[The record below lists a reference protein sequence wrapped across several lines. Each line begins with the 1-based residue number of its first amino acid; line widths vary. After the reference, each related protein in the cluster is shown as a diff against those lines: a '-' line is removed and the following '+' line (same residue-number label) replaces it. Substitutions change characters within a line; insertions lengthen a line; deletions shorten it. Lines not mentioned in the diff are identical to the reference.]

1 MSETAPPAVLA
12 PAAAPAPAAAA
23 APASEAAPAA
33 PKMSG
38 AQLKA
43 QKKAEKAARREQSK
57 AAEPSPGAPVAND
70 KQSGGKQNKS
80 KQDAPATSLASRPK
94 KPAPTPVP
102 APKQPTGPVV
112 PECFSHLPMAK
123 KLTLPKADKDVHPA
137 VLALGQQMAAF
148 KLKDNVTRLEAT
160 LVAFKKVV
168 EEYESPPGH
177 VFSRHFLPH
186 VLNPQIDYLAE
197 CRPMCFAM
205 GNAIRMLKSKIAKLE
220 LDQSDEASKEQLCDA
235 IDLFIQERILYA
247 EDSIVSKAAS
257 MIADG
262 ETIFTYGHHKLVRK
276 ALKTARAQGR
286 TFEVAVL
293 DDPFERSGQELAKI
307 LRNDGMRVYYYPSL
321 AGLSINLKRAS
332 KVLLGAEA
340 MFANGSLYGPAGTC
354 DIAISAND
362 ADVAVVALLETVNF
376 DRDRVS
382 ADSLTYNEID
392 PERYSAESLRL
403 LFDATKDKYI
413 TAVVT
418 ESEEGNATAST
429 SAMLPVL
436 RKMDERTL

>member
-1 MSETAPPAVLA
+1 MSETAPPAA
-12 PAAAPAPAAAA
+12 PAAAAAAAPAPPAAA
-23 APASEAAPAA
+23 APASEAAP
-33 PKMSG
+33 KLTN

-57 AAEPSPGAPVAND
+57 AAEPSPAAPAANE
-70 KQSGGKQNKS
+70 KQGGGKQNKS
-80 KQDAPATSLASRPK
+80 KQDAPTTSLASRPK
-94 KPAPTPVP
+94 KPAAPTPAP
-102 APKQPTGPVV
+102 APKEPAGPVV
-112 PECFSHLPMAK
+112 PDCFSHLPMAK
-123 KLTLPKADKDVHPA
+123 KLPLSKTDKDVDPA
-137 VLALGQQMAAF
+137 VLALGQQMATF
-148 KLKDNVTRLEAT
+148 VLRDNVTRLEAT
-160 LVAFKKVV
+160 LVAFKKVIK
-168 EEYESPPGH
+168 EYESPPGH

-220 LDQSDEASKEQLCDA
+220 LDQSDETSKEQLCDA

-257 MIADG
+257 IIAEG
-262 ETIFTYGHHKLVRK
+262 ETIFTYGHDTLVRK
-276 ALKTARAQGR
+276 AFQRAHTEGR
-286 TFEVAVL
+286 NFEVAVL
-293 DDPFERSGQELAKI
+293 DDPYDRSGQELAKI
-307 LRNDGMRVYYYPSL
+307 LRNEGIRVYYYPSL
-321 AGLSINLKRAS
+321 AGLSVNLKRAS

-354 DIAISAND
+354 DIAIAAND
-362 ADVAVVALLETVNF
+362 ADVAVIALLETVNI

-413 TAVVT
+413 TSVIT
-418 ESEEGNATAST
+418 ESDEGNATAST

-436 RKMDERTL
+436 RRMDDRTL